1 MPVTQPDSRRRRSIV
16 SVVVAAAAVAAA
28 ASACVANNGSILVL
42 GVLAP
47 PTVSGSAG
55 AACLYTPTQ
64 TGPYL
69 SYGVLDVAFAE
80 QYVPVVL
87 VGNQMVCRGDPAQ
100 FKVETDRVTL
110 QGAIVRITDA
120 SGSQLTSYTVLGSG
134 FVDCSSGG
142 TMGLGTYATT
152 MIDPS
157 TINTIRQA
165 LGSTV
170 GASKRLVS
178 YIKVYGIT
186 TGGQHI
192 ESGEFSFP
200 INACLGC
207 LVTFPVGSSDP
218 SQPQPNCLA
227 TSSTGGSISTP
238 CVMGQ
243 DQLIDCRLCQ
253 NNPVCVP

>member
-1 MPVTQPDSRRRRSIV
+1 MVRRRSIV
-16 SVVVAAAAVAAA
+16 SVVVAGAVAIGV
-28 ASACVANNGSILVL
+28 ASTACVANNGSILIL
-42 GVLAP
+42 GVLSP
-47 PTVSGSAG
+47 PATTGTTG
-55 AACLYTPTQ
+55 ATCIYTPTQ
-64 TGPYL
+64 QGPYL
-69 SYGVLDVAFAE
+69 SYGVVDVAFAQ

-100 FKVETDRVTL
+100 SKVETDRVTL

-120 SGSQLTSYTVLGSG
+120 SGSQLTTYTVLGSG

-142 TMGLGTYATT
+142 TMGLGTYSTT
-152 MIDPS
+152 MLDPS
-157 TINTIRQA
+157 TISAIRSA
-165 LGSTV
+165 LGSTI

-200 INACLGC
+200 VNACLGC
-207 LVTFPVGSSDP
+207 LVSFPVGSSDP
-218 SQPQPNCLA
+218 TQPLPNCLA
-227 TSSTGGSISTP
+227 SSTTGGSISQP

-243 DQLIDCRLCQ
+243 DQPIDCRLCQ
-253 NNPVCVP
+253 TNPVCVP